1 MNPNLSIFILGMPM
15 ANPNPGDL
23 WEKIGQEK
31 QPEEEYSDWMNNV
44 STSLS
49 VIMQLSRKERFGR
62 RLPYG

>member
-1 MNPNLSIFILGMPM
+1 M